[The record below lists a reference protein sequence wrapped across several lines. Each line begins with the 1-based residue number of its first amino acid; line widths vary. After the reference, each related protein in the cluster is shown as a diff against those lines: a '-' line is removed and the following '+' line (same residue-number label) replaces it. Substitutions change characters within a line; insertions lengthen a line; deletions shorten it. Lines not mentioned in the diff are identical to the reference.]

1 MSAVYSRGVARAIA
15 NKGSGTVRSLLDSAG
30 RSNVNKRG
38 PKTAKVEPQMMRI
51 NHKHAA
57 WCKAHG
63 YAFNA
68 AHLLSDAE
76 YEALCLLK

>member
-1 MSAVYSRGVARAIA
+1 MAANYSRNVARAVA
-15 NKGSGTVRSLLDSAG
+15 HNGSGSVRPLLDRAG

-38 PKTAKVEPQMMRI
+38 PKTAKADPQMMRI

-68 AHLLSDAE
+68 THLLTDVE